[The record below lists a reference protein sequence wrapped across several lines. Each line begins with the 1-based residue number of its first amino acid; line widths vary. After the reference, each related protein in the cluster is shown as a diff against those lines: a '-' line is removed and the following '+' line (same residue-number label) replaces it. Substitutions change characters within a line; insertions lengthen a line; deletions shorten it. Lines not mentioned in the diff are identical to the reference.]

1 MELASASPV
10 VALTA
15 ALEQQTKSDP
25 RTDEYRREPD
35 AIHAEL
41 RKRLG
46 DTDLSEE
53 LEELLY
59 GVYPDKDLIL
69 AATKMFGLKYARYT
83 GVGFFPAKKD
93 SWMPLGS
100 KCGYGGYIRCGVKDC
115 PWHMKIEEA
124 TQRRVCVFKVNLIH

>member
-46 DTDLSEE
+46 DTDLSEGKNRGN
-53 LEELLY
+53 
-59 GVYPDKDLIL
+59 GV
-69 AATKMFGLKYARYT
+69 TVR
-83 GVGFFPAKKD
+83 
-93 SWMPLGS
+93 
-100 KCGYGGYIRCGVKDC
+100 
-115 PWHMKIEEA
+115 
-124 TQRRVCVFKVNLIH
+124 